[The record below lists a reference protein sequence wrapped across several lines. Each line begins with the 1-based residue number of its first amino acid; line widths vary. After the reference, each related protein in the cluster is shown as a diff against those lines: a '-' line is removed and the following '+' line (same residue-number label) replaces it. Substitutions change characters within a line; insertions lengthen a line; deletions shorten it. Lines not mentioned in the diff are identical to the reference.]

1 MSSSEETGGSLS
13 EAQIAVHWREEEYLY
28 PSTAFI
34 GQANAADPAIYKR
47 FAEERFPECFREY
60 ADLLDWDTVLAH
72 NARHHQPARFGSG
85 SWGAA
90 STPATTASTGTW
102 PLRRTKPR
110 LSGSPSPRPKPHKAI
125 TYRELYR
132 RVNELA
138 AMLKGF
144 CGLQSGDRV
153 TFHMPMVPDLPV
165 SMLACA
171 RLGVVHSEVFAGFS
185 GTACGG
191 RIADSGSRVLVT
203 IDGYYRD
210 GKWLDHKAKA
220 DEAVAVAKS
229 EGVEIEKVLVFRRHP
244 GEYRSDSPMVEG
256 RDYFVDEVIG
266 DYLRQVVPPVPMPA
280 EAPLFLMYT
289 SGTTGRPKGAQHST
303 GGYLSYVA
311 GTSKYFLDIHPE
323 DTYWCV
329 ADIGWITGH
338 SYIVYGPLALGHHE
352 RALRGGSRLPRPGT
366 ALEDCR
372 TPRRQYLP
380 YRPHHDPNAAQAR
393 QG

>member
-1 MSSSEETGGSLS
+1 
-13 EAQIAVHWREEEYLY
+13 
-28 PSTAFI
+28 
-34 GQANAADPAIYKR
+34 
-47 FAEERFPECFREY
+47 
-60 ADLLDWDTVLAH
+60 
-72 NARHHQPARFGSG
+72 
-85 SWGAA
+85 
-90 STPATTASTGTW
+90 
-102 PLRRTKPR
+102 
-110 LSGSPSPRPKPHKAI
+110 
-125 TYRELYR
+125 
-132 RVNELA
+132 
-138 AMLKGF
+138 
-144 CGLQSGDRV
+144 
-153 TFHMPMVPDLPV
+153 MPMVPDLPV

-220 DEAVAVAKS
+220 DEAVAVAQA
-229 EGVEIEKVLVFRRHP
+229 EGVEIEKVLVFRRRP
-244 GEYRSDSPMVEG
+244 GQYRSKSPMVEG
-256 RDYFVDEVIG
+256 RDYFVDEVIA

-311 GTSKYFLDIHPE
+311 GTSKYYLDIHPD
-323 DTYWCV
+323 DTYWCF

-338 SYIVYGPLALGHHE
+338 SYIVYGPLALGHDE
-352 RALRGGSRLPRPGT
+352 RAVRGRPRLPRRRPAVADRRAPGG
-366 ALEDCR
+366 EH
-372 TPRRQYLP
+372 LP
-380 YRPHHDPNAAQAR
+380 HRPHHRAHAAQAGQGRADQARLPLQADVHGGRAHRARSLAVVLRSRR